1 MIIKPHANRKNM
13 FSKCHIESFFLC
25 DMWKNQKRSKF
36 LYPCNDFEQKFI
48 HQKNSFKISL
58 LGLNFSIILQKV
70 PSKPPLKITLT
81 NRLCKIKLNNKKKYF
96 KIHFTQWHQQRHR
109 RQLYSKAFFH
119 FSTSYA
125 HSSKWDRD
133 NSFFSNSDTPT
144 VKFINVDMYTV
155 IFMSFICHY
164 VARMSGKYTYREQ
177 IERLVIFVGVDM
189 VGEWMSS
196 R

>member
-1 MIIKPHANRKNM
+1 MRACQKKHRSDLTMMIIKPHANRKNM

-81 NRLCKIKLNNKKKYF
+81 NRLCKIKLNNKKKSISKSISLNDISNDAADNCTRKLF
-96 KIHFTQWHQQRHR
+96 LISPPHTPTRVSETEIIHSFPIQTR
-109 RQLYSKAFFH
+109 RQWNL
-119 FSTSYA
+119 
-125 HSSKWDRD
+125 
-133 NSFFSNSDTPT
+133 
-144 VKFINVDMYTV
+144 
-155 IFMSFICHY
+155 
-164 VARMSGKYTYREQ
+164 
-177 IERLVIFVGVDM
+177 
-189 VGEWMSS
+189 
-196 R
+196 